1 MNRPLLAL
9 MADTH
14 LSQQIYKP
22 QTLEMLKSFAE
33 LKFNPY
39 DRALTDEE
47 ARDFLADAQGCITTW
62 GTRALNE
69 TALSNANNLKIVAH
83 AAGTLRFVVTEAL
96 WDRNIVVTSAS
107 DAIAVDVAETTLG
120 LMIISIKRIWQISK
134 FMKEGGF
141 YGPERGASR
150 EMNGKTIG
158 IIAASN
164 IGRRVMDFL
173 RGFDVSILLYDPY
186 CSEERA
192 CQYNARKVDLETLLK
207 DSDIISIH
215 APANEET
222 HHMFNSRTLKQMK
235 DDAILINTSRG
246 ALIDEAAL
254 ITELSKGRLFACLD
268 VFDPEPPE
276 VDNPLRKLDNCLVTP
291 HIAGCI
297 SNCTRMGDMAAEE
310 LRRYFA
316 GEKQLHPI
324 TREMMKVIA

>member
-1 MNRPLLAL
+1 
-9 MADTH
+9 MADVNFSKQ
-14 LSQQIYKP
+14 LYKP
-22 QTLEMLKSFAE
+22 QTLEMLKSFAD

-39 DRALTDEE
+39 DRAMTDEE
-47 ARDFLADAQGCITTW
+47 AREFLADASSCMTTW

-69 TALSNANNLKIVAH
+69 TALEKAHNLKIVAH
-83 AAGTLRFVVTEAL
+83 AAGTLRFVVTDTL
-96 WDRNIVVTSAS
+96 WDRNIIVTSAS

-120 LMIISIKRIWQISK
+120 LMIISIKRIWQIAQ

-173 RGFDVSILLYDPY
+173 RGFDVNILVYDPY
-186 CSEERA
+186 CSEEKA
-192 CQYNARKVDLETLLK
+192 KQYNARKVDLDTLLRE
-207 DSDIISIH
+207 SDIISIH

-222 HHMFNSRTLKQMK
+222 HHMFSTRTLQLMK

-246 ALIDEAAL
+246 TLIDESAL
-254 ITELSKGRLFACLD
+254 IAELSKGRLFACLD
-268 VFDPEPPE
+268 VFDPEPPA
-276 VDNPLRKLDNCLVTP
+276 VDSPLRKLDNCIVTP

-297 SNCTRMGDMAAEE
+297 TNCTRMGDMAAEE

-316 GEKQLHPI
+316 GENQLHPV

>member
-1 MNRPLLAL
+1 
-9 MADTH
+9 MADIN
-14 LSQQIYKP
+14 LSKQIYKP
-22 QTLEMLKSFAE
+22 QTLEMLKSFAD

-47 ARDFLADAQGCITTW
+47 AREFLADASGCMTAW

-69 TALSNANNLKIVAH
+69 TALEKADNLKIVAH
-83 AAGTLRFVVTEAL
+83 AAGTLRFTITDAV
-96 WDRNIVVTSAS
+96 WDRNIMVTSAS

-150 EMNGKTIG
+150 EMNGKAIG
-158 IIAASN
+158 IIGASN
-164 IGRRVMDFL
+164 VGRRVMDL
-173 RGFDVSILLYDPY
+173 LKPFDVSILLYDPY
-186 CSEERA
+186 CSKEKA
-192 CQYNARKVDLETLLK
+192 KQYNAKLVDLDTLLK
-207 DSDIISIH
+207 ESDIISIH
-215 APANEET
+215 APSNDET
-222 HHMFNSRTLKQMK
+222 HHMFNARTLQLMK

-246 ALIDEAAL
+246 TLIDESAL

-276 VDNPLRKLDNCLVTP
+276 VDSPLRKLDNCLVTP

-297 SNCTRMGDMAAEE
+297 TNCTRMGDMAAEE

-316 GEKQLHPI
+316 GEKQLHPV